1 MVLTMKSRILI
12 DPNIRHG
19 KPVITGTRVP
29 VSNILASLAAGETA
43 DKILSDYPNITKE
56 DISAALAFGSQISN
70 FETYSY
76 AEKTQ

>member
-12 DPNIRHG
+12 DPNICHG